1 MENELATINTM
12 YLAPA
17 ASLAEAAERYNAF
30 KKFVETILVKGQDYG
45 EIPGVSKPT
54 LLKPGA
60 EKLNSFFGLSAKFT
74 LVDSEKDWTG
84 QNHGSEPFFYFEYRC
99 DLYRGDQFVASCDG
113 SCNSWEKKY
122 RYRWMNELD
131 VPSYIDKS
139 KLEYKDGTISEFKF
153 SIEKGETSGKYG
165 KPAEYWKQFRDAIA
179 NGTARKVMKR
189 AKDREYEA
197 YEIGGKIYAVPN
209 HDVADQVNT
218 IQKMAQKRAFVGASL
233 IATNAS
239 EFFTQDIEDMPRE
252 SISDAIVIEG
262 DFISQP
268 VKQQTAPPKTQEPDW
283 MFDEQVDQ
291 PKKETK
297 TAAFNEEKFLKNFNP
312 PKDFQPMPLDEAKK
326 IESEKDGTYA
336 TMTTEKLF
344 YRMNSLIKQ
353 LKNNQLSGEDAED
366 ISLKLNAI
374 LTILLNRKMS
384 IESAVQ

>member
-1 MENELATINTM
+1 
-12 YLAPA
+12 
-17 ASLAEAAERYNAF
+17 
-30 KKFVETILVKGQDYG
+30 
-45 EIPGVSKPT
+45 
-54 LLKPGA
+54 
-60 EKLNSFFGLSAKFT
+60 
-74 LVDSEKDWTG
+74 
-84 QNHGSEPFFYFEYRC
+84 
-99 DLYRGDQFVASCDG
+99 
-113 SCNSWEKKY
+113 
-122 RYRWMNELD
+122 
-131 VPSYIDKS
+131 
-139 KLEYKDGTISEFKF
+139 
-153 SIEKGETSGKYG
+153 
-165 KPAEYWKQFRDAIA
+165 
-179 NGTARKVMKR
+179 MKR

-252 SISDAIVIEG
+252 AISDAIVIEG

-268 VKQQTAPPKTQEPDW
+268 PVKQQTNQPKTQEPDW

-297 TAAFNEEKFLKNFNP
+297 TTAFNEEKFLKNFNP

-326 IESEKDGTYA
+326 VESEKDGSYA

-353 LKNNQLSGEDAED
+353 LKNNQLSSEDAED

-374 LTILLNRKMS
+374 LTILLDRKMS

>member
-1 MENELATINTM
+1 MENELATINAK

-17 ASLAEAAERYNAF
+17 ATLEEASERYHAF
-30 KKFVETILVKGQDYG
+30 KKFVKTILVDGQDYG

-84 QNHGSEPFFYFEYRC
+84 QNHGGEPFFYFEYRC

-131 VPSYIDKS
+131 IPSYIDKS

-252 SISDAIVIEG
+252 AISDAIVIEG

-268 VKQQTAPPKTQEPDW
+268 PVKQQTNQPKTQEPDW

-291 PKKETK
+291 PQKEAK

-312 PKDFQPMPLDEAKK
+312 PKDFHPMPLDEAKK
-326 IESEKDGTYA
+326 IESEKDGAYA

-374 LTILLNRKMS
+374 LTILLDRKMS
-384 IESAVQ
+384 IESAV

>member
-1 MENELATINTM
+1 MENELATINAK

-17 ASLAEAAERYNAF
+17 ATLEEASERYHAF
-30 KKFVETILVKGQDYG
+30 KNFVKTILVDGQDYG

-84 QNHGSEPFFYFEYRC
+84 EKHGGEPFFYFEYRC

-131 VPSYIDKS
+131 IPSYIDKS

-165 KPAEYWKQFRDAIA
+165 KPAEYWQRFRDAIA
-179 NGTARKVMKR
+179 NGTARKVMKK

-252 SISDAIVIEG
+252 SISDAVVIEG
-262 DFISQP
+262 NFISQP
-268 VKQQTAPPKTQEPDW
+268 VKQQTVPPKTQEPDW
-283 MFDEQVDQ
+283 SDEPNDQ
-291 PKKETK
+291 PQKEAK

-312 PKDFQPMPLDEAKK
+312 PKDFNPMPLDEAKK
-326 IESEKDGTYA
+326 VESEKDGAYA

-353 LKNNQLSGEDAED
+353 LKNNHLSPEEADLV
-366 ISLKLNAI
+366 SLNLNAI
-374 LTILLNRKMS
+374 LTILLDRKMS
-384 IESAVQ
+384 IESAV

>member
-1 MENELATINTM
+1 
-12 YLAPA
+12 
-17 ASLAEAAERYNAF
+17 
-30 KKFVETILVKGQDYG
+30 
-45 EIPGVSKPT
+45 
-54 LLKPGA
+54 
-60 EKLNSFFGLSAKFT
+60 
-74 LVDSEKDWTG
+74 
-84 QNHGSEPFFYFEYRC
+84 
-99 DLYRGDQFVASCDG
+99 
-113 SCNSWEKKY
+113 
-122 RYRWMNELD
+122 MNELD
-131 VPSYIDKS
+131 IPSYIDKS

-252 SISDAIVIEG
+252 AISDAIVIEG

-268 VKQQTAPPKTQEPDW
+268 VKQQTVPPKTQEPDW
-283 MFDEQVDQ
+283 SDEPNDQ
-291 PKKETK
+291 PQKEAK

-312 PKDFQPMPLDEAKK
+312 PKDFHPMPLDEAKK
-326 IESEKDGTYA
+326 IESEKDGAYA

-374 LTILLNRKMS
+374 LTILLDRKMS
-384 IESAVQ
+384 IESAV

>member
-84 QNHGSEPFFYFEYRC
+84 QNHGGEPFFYFEYRC

-153 SIEKGETSGKYG
+153 SIEKGETTGKYG

-252 SISDAIVIEG
+252 AISDAIVIEG

-283 MFDEQVDQ
+283 SDEPNNQ
-291 PKKETK
+291 PKKESK
-297 TAAFNEEKFLKNFNP
+297 TTAFNEEKFLKNFNP

-374 LTILLNRKMS
+374 LTILLDRKMS
-384 IESAVQ
+384 IESAV